1 MLKTTLRNS
10 NQSQVP
16 ESRGMRLLKLGQ
28 MAGGM
33 AGGVLSEGLKR
44 MVSGG
49 PLNSSTLLLT
59 PANAKRLSDQ
69 LAELRGA
76 TMKLG
81 QLISMEAGDL
91 LPAEFSQ
98 LLARLREDAHQMPLG
113 QVAKVLENNWGDTW
127 DRRFKRFNFTPLAAA
142 SIGQVHEAITR
153 EGHHLAIKIQY
164 PGIRRSIDSDVDNVA
179 TLLRLFRLIPQE
191 LNVAELLE
199 EAKCQLHL
207 EADYRHEAASQAEY
221 AKRLDTTAGFR
232 LPSPVNE
239 LTTDNVLAMDYLPG
253 KPLDQLTPLPV
264 EKRDDVAHRL
274 VWLALQ
280 EVFRWGV
287 VQTDPNFANYRYDN
301 ESDLLG
307 LLDFGAVRRYE
318 QHRLRVFNDLLYAA
332 LEDNAEQLEQTTIE
346 VGYLDQQAPVRYRS
360 AICGLLHKVT
370 EPIRYVGHYDFAN
383 SDLITTMSEQL
394 IELRLN
400 QRYWHLPPVDVLM
413 LHRKLTGL
421 YLACTRLKARV
432 NVRDLAID
440 ICT

>member
-1 MLKTTLRNS
+1 MLKKKSLNS
-10 NQSQVP
+10 NQRLVP

-33 AGGVLSEGLKR
+33 AGGLLSEGLKR

-49 PLNSSTLLLT
+49 SLNSSTLLLT

-76 TMKLG
+76 AMKLG

-98 LLARLREDAHQMPLG
+98 LLSRLREDAHQMPLG
-113 QVAKVLENNWGDTW
+113 QVAKVLENNWGDAW

-164 PGIRRSIDSDVDNVA
+164 PGIRRSIDSDVENVA
-179 TLLRLFRLIPQE
+179 TLLKLFRLIPQE
-191 LNVAELLE
+191 LNVAQLLE
-199 EAKCQLHL
+199 EAKWQLHL
-207 EADYRHEAASQAEY
+207 ETNYLHEAASQTEY
-221 AKRLDTTAGFR
+221 ARHLNTAPEFR

-239 LTTDNVLAMDYLPG
+239 LTTDEVLAMDYLPG
-253 KPLDQLTPLPV
+253 KPLDQLTQLPA
-264 EKRDDVAHRL
+264 ETRNTIAHRL

-280 EVFRWGV
+280 EVFRWGL
-287 VQTDPNFANYRYDN
+287 VQTDPNFANYRYDHG
-301 ESDLLG
+301 SDLLG

-318 QHRLRVFNDLLYAA
+318 QHRLKVFNNLLYAA
-332 LEDNAEQLEQTTIE
+332 LEDNAEQLEQAAIE
-346 VGYLDQQAPVRYRS
+346 VGYLDQQAPVQYRS

-370 EPIRYVGHYDFAN
+370 EPIRFVGYYDFAN
-383 SDLITTMSEQL
+383 SDLMTTINEQV
-394 IELRLN
+394 IELHLN
-400 QRYWHLPPVDVLM
+400 QRYWHLPPVDVLL
-413 LHRKLTGL
+413 LHRKLAGL
-421 YLACTRLKARV
+421 YLACTRLKAKV
-432 NVRDLAID
+432 NIRDLAID